1 MASFSCFIML
11 FSTSVWTWAPFETIW
26 LDIKLDKHY
35 ANYVKGLSTS
45 LYDYLVKGAN
55 CFFLPLIVWCETSFE
70 IYFLHSHSCV
80 GYLFDCSCLNFSL
93 VWISSSLRKIRPS
106 RHPTYAGASATS
118 GASAGVFKRMTP
130 VKCIWC
136 KNNKTG
142 TFNEKLC
149 HCLKL
154 FSLSC

>member
-1 MASFSCFIML
+1 MKS
-11 FSTSVWTWAPFETIW
+11 
-26 LDIKLDKHY
+26 
-35 ANYVKGLSTS
+35 
-45 LYDYLVKGAN
+45 
-55 CFFLPLIVWCETSFE
+55 
-70 IYFLHSHSCV
+70 
-80 GYLFDCSCLNFSL
+80 
-93 VWISSSLRKIRPS
+93 RPS
-106 RHPTYAGASATS
+106 RHPTYAGASAGANAGASAGATS
-118 GASAGVFKRMTP
+118 DASAGVFKRMTL